1 MKKKYI
7 YLSEEAGVL
16 CDNLT
21 THLAQELGKL
31 KKNPGE
37 ARAVAGP
44 TTASHQWSDP
54 AGQRQCM

>member
-44 TTASHQWSDP
+44 TTASHQWRDRSF
-54 AGQRQCM
+54 